1 LPRNKPVLKA
11 TSNGAIGSAHHVL
24 GHPGD
29 NFISETAAKFGLKI
43 GEKGP
48 CEACVVSKIR
58 KKNLKKISSN
68 KSEIV
73 GGRVFFDSSPIKNK
87 SAGGSKYWIL
97 FVDEATGYKKSYFV
111 KQKSEMSKIGEKYL
125 LF

>member
-1 LPRNKPVLKA
+1 MKEEKELPERKPVLMRA
-11 TSNGAIGSAHHVL
+11 RTSKGAISNAHYVL

-58 KKNLKKISSN
+58 KKNLKKMSSN

-73 GGRVFFDSSPIKNK
+73 GGRVF
-87 SAGGSKYWIL
+87 L
-97 FVDEATGYKKSYFV
+97 TRH
-111 KQKSEMSKIGEKYL
+111 QSKIRAQVDPNIGFYL
-125 LF
+125 SMKRRGIKIDIL

>member
-1 LPRNKPVLKA
+1 LKA